1 MHRLKRGEK
10 ENDSGFFFFFFV
22 TKHEGQKEGAH
33 SVLKEKNY

>member
-10 ENDSGFFFFFFV
+10 ENDSGFFFFFV